1 MKVDDTQ
8 NLSVQPQPKYQ
19 EQFTLHRTAQ
29 AADTAVDKPN
39 GYQPSTELLTDFNN
53 SRPQSVHYAEQT
65 PKYNGSAQLNNAL
78 KTYLAPLRDQPANF
92 SVDESIEP
100 VAKVDEFPLGIA
112 IAQLHGIYI
121 LAQNTEGLI
130 IVDMH
135 AAHERILLQQMKNA
149 WDKPEFWTSQQ
160 LLIPK
165 VISISRM
172 QAVRVE
178 DLKPQLERLG
188 LEIDLYGDEQ
198 VIVRGVPAILQKRIL
213 KILFPNFSMT

>member
-1 MKVDDTQ
+1 
-8 NLSVQPQPKYQ
+8 
-19 EQFTLHRTAQ
+19 
-29 AADTAVDKPN
+29 
-39 GYQPSTELLTDFNN
+39 
-53 SRPQSVHYAEQT
+53 
-65 PKYNGSAQLNNAL
+65 
-78 KTYLAPLRDQPANF
+78 
-92 SVDESIEP
+92 
-100 VAKVDEFPLGIA
+100 
-112 IAQLHGIYI
+112 IYI

-198 VIVRGVPAILQKRIL
+198 VIVRGVPAILQKADFENLIPELLNDLDPNDEAQGLLQKRDEL
-213 KILFPNFSMT
+213 LAGMACHGAVRAHRQLSLSEMNALLRQMEQTEFASQCNHGRPTWRAFPLSQLDKLFARGE

>member
-1 MKVDDTQ
+1 M
-8 NLSVQPQPKYQ
+8 
-19 EQFTLHRTAQ
+19 
-29 AADTAVDKPN
+29 
-39 GYQPSTELLTDFNN
+39 
-53 SRPQSVHYAEQT
+53 
-65 PKYNGSAQLNNAL
+65 
-78 KTYLAPLRDQPANF
+78 
-92 SVDESIEP
+92 
-100 VAKVDEFPLGIA
+100 
-112 IAQLHGIYI
+112 
-121 LAQNTEGLI
+121 AQNTEGLI

-198 VIVRGVPAILQKRIL
+198 VIVRGVPAILQKQIL

>member
-1 MKVDDTQ
+1 
-8 NLSVQPQPKYQ
+8 
-19 EQFTLHRTAQ
+19 
-29 AADTAVDKPN
+29 
-39 GYQPSTELLTDFNN
+39 
-53 SRPQSVHYAEQT
+53 EQT

-78 KTYLAPLRDQPANF
+78 KTYLAPLRDQPTNF
-92 SVDESIEP
+92 SVDENIEP

-188 LEIDLYGDEQ
+188 LEIDLYG
-198 VIVRGVPAILQKRIL
+198 
-213 KILFPNFSMT
+213 